1 MRKGLTVPKNFA
13 IIPDG
18 NRRWSKSHRM
28 NLAEGYKQGINKFV
42 DFSIWLKRL
51 GASTVTV
58 WALSTEN
65 IENRSKMELSILYRL
80 YKKASYDRKLINL
93 LNKNETRVVVIG
105 NMRRLPSDVVM
116 ALKHLERVTRMN
128 TKFTI
133 NLLIAYGGK
142 DDILYAAKRLVN
154 DSINKKIS
162 RINERVLQSY
172 MMTSGVPEPDI
183 IIRTS
188 GELRTSGFLPWQS
201 SYSELYFSKKYW
213 PDFGINDLKAAIS
226 DFSSRQRRYGK

>member
-1 MRKGLTVPKNFA
+1 MQKRVTVPKNFA

-28 NLAEGYKQGINKFV
+28 SLANGYKQGIEKFV

-65 IENRSKMELSILYRL
+65 IENRSSIELSILYKL
-80 YKKASYDRKLINL
+80 YKKASYDKKLIDL
-93 LNKNETRVVVIG
+93 LNKNETKVVVIG
-105 NMRRLPSDVVM
+105 NMRRLPSDVVL
-116 ALKHLERVTRMN
+116 ALKHLQNVTKKN
-128 TKFTI
+128 AKFTI
-133 NLLIAYGGK
+133 NLLIAYGGR
-142 DDILYAAKRLVN
+142 DDILYAAKRLLN
-154 DSINKKIS
+154 DSINKKIKV
-162 RINERVLQSY
+162 INERILQSY
-172 MMTSGVPEPDI
+172 MMTAGIPEPDI

-213 PDFGINDLKAAIS
+213 PDFGIDDLKAAIS